1 MLNGRYHV
9 ACSWLIAL
17 MLTAGVAAQE
27 IPGPGK
33 DITLPRVI
41 KEVKPDHTD
50 EAKAARIQ
58 GTVTLK
64 VVVKDDGTVGDVQVT
79 QSLDTQFGL
88 DAQAVKA
95 ARQWLFK
102 PGMKAGKPVAVQ
114 ISLELTFTLK

>member
-1 MLNGRYHV
+1 MTRTIV
-9 ACSWLIAL
+9 ALVV
-17 MLTAGVAAQE
+17 AGVLSASLAAQE

-41 KEVKPDHTD
+41 KEVKPDYTD

-88 DAQAVKA
+88 DAEAVKA
-95 ARQWLFK
+95 AKQWLFK

-114 ISLELTFTLK
+114 ISIELTFTLK